1 MKRDYYQARRA
12 RIPLIQMLEPLGL
25 SLDWIA
31 EVVGCDKTTL
41 REDLKSEGITRKSK
55 MDRAQIFRNVIKR
68 YAECWVRF
76 MRDEPSQDSS
86 EGFDA
91 EIVMLHLGD
100 WLQVNDLVP
109 FINGLVMAMGK
120 LIMPGYHA
128 DLEPEAVLIRAML
141 CEIWAPDSYKS
152 RNPVQLLSDYFV
164 GIQAGAILPP
174 SSHDDLLRDL
184 TDRCVSDE
192 RGDIKP
198 VWPHN
203 VREVVG
209 KILDTL
215 TEREAKVIRM
225 RFGIGGEKSR
235 TLEEVGN
242 DFEVT
247 RERIR
252 FIEAKALRKLRHPS
266 RSKGLKSLLEPFTIL
281 VHAPAPI
288 NTAPV
293 APPAPIEFDRL
304 NHLVKSVDE
313 LEMSVRSMN
322 CLQNGNIRWVWELAE
337 RTEPEM
343 LRIKSFGWKSL
354 RELNEL
360 LAEMGLAFG
369 TKYSEEF
376 KQLLIERTH
385 GRGNPPASV
394 AP

>member
-1 MKRDYYQARRA
+1 M
-12 RIPLIQMLEPLGL
+12 
-25 SLDWIA
+25 
-31 EVVGCDKTTL
+31 
-41 REDLKSEGITRKSK
+41 
-55 MDRAQIFRNVIKR
+55 
-68 YAECWVRF
+68 
-76 MRDEPSQDSS
+76 
-86 EGFDA
+86 
-91 EIVMLHLGD
+91 
-100 WLQVNDLVP
+100 
-109 FINGLVMAMGK
+109 
-120 LIMPGYHA
+120 
-128 DLEPEAVLIRAML
+128 
-141 CEIWAPDSYKS
+141 
-152 RNPVQLLSDYFV
+152 
-164 GIQAGAILPP
+164 
-174 SSHDDLLRDL
+174 
-184 TDRCVSDE
+184 
-192 RGDIKP
+192 
-198 VWPHN
+198 
-203 VREVVG
+203 
-209 KILDTL
+209 
-215 TEREAKVIRM
+215 
-225 RFGIGGEKSR
+225 
-235 TLEEVGN
+235 
-242 DFEVT
+242 
-247 RERIR
+247 
-252 FIEAKALRKLRHPS
+252 
-266 RSKGLKSLLEPFTIL
+266 L